1 MAPRVHLLCPEN
13 AMNILRQDVRYA
25 FRMLSKSPMVTI
37 VAVATLAIGIGAT
50 TAIFS
55 VVNGVLLRPLPYYQS
70 ERLQLL
76 WGNTVRAGVV
86 ERRGTSYP
94 DFRDWRDQSKTFEGM
109 ALVGGL
115 GFTLADKAE
124 PERLTGEQVSATY
137 FDLLGVRPVLGR
149 GFTAQEDA
157 PTGSALVVVISHG
170 LWKRRF
176 GGDPN
181 VLGRTL
187 QLNRKNFTVIGVA
200 PPGFKGLTD
209 AADIWAPTG
218 AFTNDDFGG
227 RGTRGWQVVGRTKP
241 GVTVQQAQAELTTI
255 CQQLA
260 QQYKDTNDQRG
271 VEVIGLQQDTFA
283 NIRKPVL
290 VTLGA
295 VLLVLLIACVNISNL
310 LLARA

>member
-1 MAPRVHLLCPEN
+1 
-13 AMNILRQDVRYA
+13 MNIFRQDVRYA

-124 PERLTGEQVSATY
+124 RSVIIVA
-137 FDLLGVRPVLGR
+137 
-149 GFTAQEDA
+149 
-157 PTGSALVVVISHG
+157 GSSEPALARV
-170 LWKRRF
+170 K
-176 GGDPN
+176 
-181 VLGRTL
+181 
-187 QLNRKNFTVIGVA
+187 
-200 PPGFKGLTD
+200 
-209 AADIWAPTG
+209 AA
-218 AFTNDDFGG
+218 
-227 RGTRGWQVVGRTKP
+227 
-241 GVTVQQAQAELTTI
+241 
-255 CQQLA
+255 
-260 QQYKDTNDQRG
+260 
-271 VEVIGLQQDTFA
+271 
-283 NIRKPVL
+283 
-290 VTLGA
+290 
-295 VLLVLLIACVNISNL
+295 
-310 LLARA
+310 LLASHIAEDFSK